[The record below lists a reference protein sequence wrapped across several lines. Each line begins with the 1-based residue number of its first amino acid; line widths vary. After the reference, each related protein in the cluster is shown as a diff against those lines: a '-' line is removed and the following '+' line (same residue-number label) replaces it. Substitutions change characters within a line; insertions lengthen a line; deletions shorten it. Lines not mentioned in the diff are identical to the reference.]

1 MGAIID
7 GSYQNYYDP
16 MLGQKLPLVFDA
28 EKEVVSNS
36 IFSITTGLVSGD
48 LLNPI
53 KTLGSIFCG
62 IGKKS
67 ANPTETTPGTQ
78 QPEETLTEESVEE
91 TNNELKNFI
100 SDLYQGN
107 IDNLL
112 NSYLG
117 KWKLDQIGI
126 VERQILRLGAYE
138 MKYSDIDL
146 AIAINE
152 AVILANELASESSIK
167 LINGVLDAIAKDK

>member
-1 MGAIID
+1 MATRH
-7 GSYQNYYDP
+7 QVR
-16 MLGQKLPLVFDA
+16 QC
-28 EKEVVSNS
+28 VVSLLYAKEMGS
-36 IFSITTGLVSGD
+36 QMEQFSDEFLEE
-48 LLNPI
+48 
-53 KTLGSIFCG
+53 
-62 IGKKS
+62 KKIR
-67 ANPTETTPGTQ
+67 NDQ
-78 QPEETLTEESVEE
+78 
-91 TNNELKNFI
+91 KNFTI
-100 SDLYQGN
+100 SLYNGVLDNLDN

-138 MKYSDIDL
+138 MKYSGIDL

>member
-1 MGAIID
+1 MATRH
-7 GSYQNYYDP
+7 QVR
-16 MLGQKLPLVFDA
+16 QC
-28 EKEVVSNS
+28 VVSLLYAKEMGS
-36 IFSITTGLVSGD
+36 QMEQFSDEFLEE
-48 LLNPI
+48 
-53 KTLGSIFCG
+53 
-62 IGKKS
+62 KKIR
-67 ANPTETTPGTQ
+67 NDQ
-78 QPEETLTEESVEE
+78 
-91 TNNELKNFI
+91 KNFTI
-100 SDLYQGN
+100 SLYNGVLDNLDN

-117 KWKLDQIGI
+117 KWKLEQIGI

-152 AVILANELASESSIK
+152 AVILSNELASESSIK

>member
-1 MGAIID
+1 MATRH
-7 GSYQNYYDP
+7 QVR
-16 MLGQKLPLVFDA
+16 QC
-28 EKEVVSNS
+28 VVSLLYAKEMGS
-36 IFSITTGLVSGD
+36 QMEQFSDEFLEE
-48 LLNPI
+48 
-53 KTLGSIFCG
+53 
-62 IGKKS
+62 KKIQ
-67 ANPTETTPGTQ
+67 NDQ
-78 QPEETLTEESVEE
+78 
-91 TNNELKNFI
+91 KNFTI
-100 SDLYQGN
+100 SLYNGVLDNLDN

>member
-1 MGAIID
+1 MATRH
-7 GSYQNYYDP
+7 QVR
-16 MLGQKLPLVFDA
+16 QC
-28 EKEVVSNS
+28 VVSLLYAKEMGS
-36 IFSITTGLVSGD
+36 QMEQFSDEFLEE
-48 LLNPI
+48 
-53 KTLGSIFCG
+53 
-62 IGKKS
+62 KKIR
-67 ANPTETTPGTQ
+67 NDQ
-78 QPEETLTEESVEE
+78 
-91 TNNELKNFI
+91 KNFTI
-100 SDLYQGN
+100 SLYNGVLDNLDN

-112 NSYLG
+112 NNYLG

>member
-1 MGAIID
+1 MATRH
-7 GSYQNYYDP
+7 
-16 MLGQKLPLVFDA
+16 
-28 EKEVVSNS
+28 VVSLLYAKEMGS
-36 IFSITTGLVSGD
+36 QMEQFSDEFLEE
-48 LLNPI
+48 
-53 KTLGSIFCG
+53 
-62 IGKKS
+62 KKIR
-67 ANPTETTPGTQ
+67 NDQ
-78 QPEETLTEESVEE
+78 
-91 TNNELKNFI
+91 KNFTI
-100 SDLYQGN
+100 SLYNGVLDNLDN

-117 KWKLDQIGI
+117 KWKLEQIGI

>member
-1 MGAIID
+1 MATRH
-7 GSYQNYYDP
+7 QVR
-16 MLGQKLPLVFDA
+16 QC
-28 EKEVVSNS
+28 VVSLLYAKEMGS
-36 IFSITTGLVSGD
+36 EMEHFSDEFLEE
-48 LLNPI
+48 
-53 KTLGSIFCG
+53 
-62 IGKKS
+62 KKIR
-67 ANPTETTPGTQ
+67 NDQ
-78 QPEETLTEESVEE
+78 
-91 TNNELKNFI
+91 KNFTI
-100 SDLYQGN
+100 SLYNGVLDNIDN

-117 KWKLDQIGI
+117 KWKLEQIGI

>member
-1 MGAIID
+1 MATRH
-7 GSYQNYYDP
+7 QVR
-16 MLGQKLPLVFDA
+16 QC
-28 EKEVVSNS
+28 VVSLLYAKEMGS
-36 IFSITTGLVSGD
+36 QMEQFSDEFLEE
-48 LLNPI
+48 
-53 KTLGSIFCG
+53 
-62 IGKKS
+62 KKIR
-67 ANPTETTPGTQ
+67 NDQ
-78 QPEETLTEESVEE
+78 
-91 TNNELKNFI
+91 KNFTI
-100 SDLYQGN
+100 SLYNGVLDNIDN

-152 AVILANELASESSIK
+152 AVILSNELASESSIK

>member
-1 MGAIID
+1 MATRH
-7 GSYQNYYDP
+7 QVR
-16 MLGQKLPLVFDA
+16 QC
-28 EKEVVSNS
+28 VVSLLYAKEMGS
-36 IFSITTGLVSGD
+36 HMEQFSDEFLEE
-48 LLNPI
+48 
-53 KTLGSIFCG
+53 
-62 IGKKS
+62 KKIR
-67 ANPTETTPGTQ
+67 NDQ
-78 QPEETLTEESVEE
+78 
-91 TNNELKNFI
+91 KNFTI
-100 SDLYQGN
+100 SLYNGVLDNLDN

-167 LINGVLDAIAKDK
+167 LINGVLDAIARDK

>member
-1 MGAIID
+1 MATRH
-7 GSYQNYYDP
+7 QVR
-16 MLGQKLPLVFDA
+16 QC
-28 EKEVVSNS
+28 VVSLLYAKDMGS
-36 IFSITTGLVSGD
+36 QMEQFSDEFLEE
-48 LLNPI
+48 
-53 KTLGSIFCG
+53 
-62 IGKKS
+62 KKIR
-67 ANPTETTPGTQ
+67 NDQ
-78 QPEETLTEESVEE
+78 
-91 TNNELKNFI
+91 KNFTI
-100 SDLYQGN
+100 SLYNGVLDNIDN

-117 KWKLDQIGI
+117 KWKLEQIGI

>member
-1 MGAIID
+1 MATRH
-7 GSYQNYYDP
+7 QVR
-16 MLGQKLPLVFDA
+16 QC
-28 EKEVVSNS
+28 VVSLLYAKEMGS
-36 IFSITTGLVSGD
+36 QMEQFSDEFLEE
-48 LLNPI
+48 
-53 KTLGSIFCG
+53 
-62 IGKKS
+62 KKIR
-67 ANPTETTPGTQ
+67 NDQ
-78 QPEETLTEESVEE
+78 
-91 TNNELKNFI
+91 KNFTI
-100 SDLYQGN
+100 SLYNGVLDNLDN

-126 VERQILRLGAYE
+126 VERQILRLGVYE

>member
-1 MGAIID
+1 MATRH
-7 GSYQNYYDP
+7 QVR
-16 MLGQKLPLVFDA
+16 QC
-28 EKEVVSNS
+28 VVSLLYAKEMGS
-36 IFSITTGLVSGD
+36 QMEQFSDEFLEE
-48 LLNPI
+48 
-53 KTLGSIFCG
+53 
-62 IGKKS
+62 KKIR
-67 ANPTETTPGTQ
+67 NDQ
-78 QPEETLTEESVEE
+78 
-91 TNNELKNFI
+91 KNFTI
-100 SDLYQGN
+100 SLYNGVLDNLDN

-167 LINGVLDAIAKDK
+167 LINGVLDAIARDK

>member
-1 MGAIID
+1 MATRH
-7 GSYQNYYDP
+7 QVR
-16 MLGQKLPLVFDA
+16 QC
-28 EKEVVSNS
+28 VVSLLYAKEMGS
-36 IFSITTGLVSGD
+36 QMEQFSDEFLEE
-48 LLNPI
+48 
-53 KTLGSIFCG
+53 
-62 IGKKS
+62 KKIR
-67 ANPTETTPGTQ
+67 NDQ
-78 QPEETLTEESVEE
+78 
-91 TNNELKNFI
+91 KNFTI
-100 SDLYQGN
+100 SLYNGVLDNLDN

-112 NSYLG
+112 NNYLG
-117 KWKLDQIGI
+117 KWKLEQIGI

>member
-1 MGAIID
+1 MATRH
-7 GSYQNYYDP
+7 QVR
-16 MLGQKLPLVFDA
+16 QC
-28 EKEVVSNS
+28 VVSLLYAKDMGS
-36 IFSITTGLVSGD
+36 QMEQFSDEFLEE
-48 LLNPI
+48 
-53 KTLGSIFCG
+53 
-62 IGKKS
+62 KKIR
-67 ANPTETTPGTQ
+67 NDQ
-78 QPEETLTEESVEE
+78 
-91 TNNELKNFI
+91 KNFTI
-100 SDLYQGN
+100 SLYNGVLDNLDN

>member
-1 MGAIID
+1 MATRH
-7 GSYQNYYDP
+7 QVR
-16 MLGQKLPLVFDA
+16 QC
-28 EKEVVSNS
+28 VVSLLYAKEMGS
-36 IFSITTGLVSGD
+36 QMEQFSDEFLEE
-48 LLNPI
+48 
-53 KTLGSIFCG
+53 
-62 IGKKS
+62 KKIR
-67 ANPTETTPGTQ
+67 NDQ
-78 QPEETLTEESVEE
+78 
-91 TNNELKNFI
+91 KNFTI
-100 SDLYQGN
+100 SLYNGVLDNLDN

-112 NSYLG
+112 NSDLG
-117 KWKLDQIGI
+117 KWKLEQIGI

>member
-1 MGAIID
+1 MATRH
-7 GSYQNYYDP
+7 QVR
-16 MLGQKLPLVFDA
+16 QC
-28 EKEVVSNS
+28 VVSLLYAKDMGS
-36 IFSITTGLVSGD
+36 QMEQFSDEFLEE
-48 LLNPI
+48 
-53 KTLGSIFCG
+53 
-62 IGKKS
+62 KKIR
-67 ANPTETTPGTQ
+67 NDQ
-78 QPEETLTEESVEE
+78 
-91 TNNELKNFI
+91 KNFTI
-100 SDLYQGN
+100 SLYNGVLDNLDN

-117 KWKLDQIGI
+117 KWKLEQIGI

>member
-1 MGAIID
+1 MATRH
-7 GSYQNYYDP
+7 QVR
-16 MLGQKLPLVFDA
+16 QC
-28 EKEVVSNS
+28 VVSLLYAKEMGS
-36 IFSITTGLVSGD
+36 QMEQFSDEFLEE
-48 LLNPI
+48 
-53 KTLGSIFCG
+53 
-62 IGKKS
+62 KKIR
-67 ANPTETTPGTQ
+67 NDQ
-78 QPEETLTEESVEE
+78 
-91 TNNELKNFI
+91 KNFTI
-100 SDLYQGN
+100 SLYNGILDNLDN

-112 NSYLG
+112 NNYLG

>member
-1 MGAIID
+1 MATRP
-7 GSYQNYYDP
+7 QVR
-16 MLGQKLPLVFDA
+16 QC
-28 EKEVVSNS
+28 VVSLIYAKEMGS
-36 IFSITTGLVSGD
+36 QMEQFSDEFLEE
-48 LLNPI
+48 
-53 KTLGSIFCG
+53 
-62 IGKKS
+62 KKIR
-67 ANPTETTPGTQ
+67 NDQ
-78 QPEETLTEESVEE
+78 
-91 TNNELKNFI
+91 KNFTI
-100 SDLYQGN
+100 SLYNGVLDN
-107 IDNLL
+107 LDDIDNLL

>member
-1 MGAIID
+1 MATRH
-7 GSYQNYYDP
+7 QVR
-16 MLGQKLPLVFDA
+16 QC
-28 EKEVVSNS
+28 VVSLLYAKEMGS
-36 IFSITTGLVSGD
+36 QMEQFSDEFLEE
-48 LLNPI
+48 
-53 KTLGSIFCG
+53 
-62 IGKKS
+62 KKIR
-67 ANPTETTPGTQ
+67 NDQ
-78 QPEETLTEESVEE
+78 
-91 TNNELKNFI
+91 KNFTI
-100 SDLYQGN
+100 SLYNGVLDNIDN

>member
-1 MGAIID
+1 MATRH
-7 GSYQNYYDP
+7 QVR
-16 MLGQKLPLVFDA
+16 QC
-28 EKEVVSNS
+28 VVSLLYAKEMGS
-36 IFSITTGLVSGD
+36 QMEQFSDEFLEE
-48 LLNPI
+48 
-53 KTLGSIFCG
+53 
-62 IGKKS
+62 KKIR
-67 ANPTETTPGTQ
+67 NDQ
-78 QPEETLTEESVEE
+78 
-91 TNNELKNFI
+91 KNFTI
-100 SDLYQGN
+100 SLYNGVLDNLDN

-167 LINGVLDAIAKDK
+167 LINGVFDAIAKDK

>member
-1 MGAIID
+1 MATRH
-7 GSYQNYYDP
+7 QVR
-16 MLGQKLPLVFDA
+16 QC
-28 EKEVVSNS
+28 VVSLLYAKEMGS
-36 IFSITTGLVSGD
+36 QMEQFSD
-48 LLNPI
+48 E
-53 KTLGSIFCG
+53 FF
-62 IGKKS
+62 
-67 ANPTETTPGTQ
+67 
-78 QPEETLTEESVEE
+78 EEEKIR
-91 TNNELKNFI
+91 NDQKNFTI
-100 SDLYQGN
+100 SLYNGVLDNLDN

>member
-1 MGAIID
+1 MATRH
-7 GSYQNYYDP
+7 QVR
-16 MLGQKLPLVFDA
+16 QC
-28 EKEVVSNS
+28 VVSLLYAKEMGS
-36 IFSITTGLVSGD
+36 QMEQFSDEFLEE
-48 LLNPI
+48 
-53 KTLGSIFCG
+53 
-62 IGKKS
+62 KKIR
-67 ANPTETTPGTQ
+67 NDQ
-78 QPEETLTEESVEE
+78 
-91 TNNELKNFI
+91 KNFTI
-100 SDLYQGN
+100 SLYNGVLDNLDN

>member
-1 MGAIID
+1 M
-7 GSYQNYYDP
+7 STRHQVR
-16 MLGQKLPLVFDA
+16 QC
-28 EKEVVSNS
+28 VVSLLYAKEMGS
-36 IFSITTGLVSGD
+36 QMEQFSDEFLEE
-48 LLNPI
+48 
-53 KTLGSIFCG
+53 
-62 IGKKS
+62 KKIR
-67 ANPTETTPGTQ
+67 NDQ
-78 QPEETLTEESVEE
+78 
-91 TNNELKNFI
+91 KNFTI
-100 SDLYQGN
+100 SLYNGVLDNLDN

>member
-1 MGAIID
+1 MATRH
-7 GSYQNYYDP
+7 QVR
-16 MLGQKLPLVFDA
+16 QC
-28 EKEVVSNS
+28 VVSLLYAKEMGS
-36 IFSITTGLVSGD
+36 QMEQFSDEFLEE
-48 LLNPI
+48 
-53 KTLGSIFCG
+53 
-62 IGKKS
+62 KKIR
-67 ANPTETTPGTQ
+67 NDQ
-78 QPEETLTEESVEE
+78 
-91 TNNELKNFI
+91 KNFTI
-100 SDLYQGN
+100 SLYNGVLDNLDN

-126 VERQILRLGAYE
+126 VERQILRLGAHE
-138 MKYSDIDL
+138 MKSSDLDL

>member
-1 MGAIID
+1 MATRH
-7 GSYQNYYDP
+7 QVR
-16 MLGQKLPLVFDA
+16 QC
-28 EKEVVSNS
+28 VVSLLYAKEMGS
-36 IFSITTGLVSGD
+36 QMEQFSDEFLEE
-48 LLNPI
+48 
-53 KTLGSIFCG
+53 
-62 IGKKS
+62 KKIR
-67 ANPTETTPGTQ
+67 NDQ
-78 QPEETLTEESVEE
+78 
-91 TNNELKNFI
+91 KNFTI
-100 SDLYQGN
+100 SLYNGVLDNLDN

-117 KWKLDQIGI
+117 KWKLEQIGI

>member
-1 MGAIID
+1 MATRH
-7 GSYQNYYDP
+7 QVR
-16 MLGQKLPLVFDA
+16 QC
-28 EKEVVSNS
+28 VVSLLYAKEMGS
-36 IFSITTGLVSGD
+36 QMEQFSDEFLEE
-48 LLNPI
+48 
-53 KTLGSIFCG
+53 
-62 IGKKS
+62 KKIR
-67 ANPTETTPGTQ
+67 NDQ
-78 QPEETLTEESVEE
+78 
-91 TNNELKNFI
+91 KNFTI
-100 SDLYQGN
+100 SLYNGVLDNLDN

-152 AVILANELASESSIK
+152 AVILAHELASESSIK

>member
-1 MGAIID
+1 M
-7 GSYQNYYDP
+7 
-16 MLGQKLPLVFDA
+16 
-28 EKEVVSNS
+28 
-36 IFSITTGLVSGD
+36 
-48 LLNPI
+48 
-53 KTLGSIFCG
+53 
-62 IGKKS
+62 
-67 ANPTETTPGTQ
+67 
-78 QPEETLTEESVEE
+78 
-91 TNNELKNFI
+91 
-100 SDLYQGN
+100 
-107 IDNLL
+107 L

-152 AVILANELASESSIK
+152 AVILANELASESSIM

>member
-1 MGAIID
+1 MATRH
-7 GSYQNYYDP
+7 QVR
-16 MLGQKLPLVFDA
+16 QC
-28 EKEVVSNS
+28 VVSLLYAKEMGS
-36 IFSITTGLVSGD
+36 QMEQFSDEFLEE
-48 LLNPI
+48 
-53 KTLGSIFCG
+53 
-62 IGKKS
+62 KKIR
-67 ANPTETTPGTQ
+67 NDQ
-78 QPEETLTEESVEE
+78 
-91 TNNELKNFI
+91 KNFTI
-100 SDLYQGN
+100 SLYNGVLDN
-107 IDNLL
+107 SDKIDNLL

-117 KWKLDQIGI
+117 KWKLEQIGI

>member
-1 MGAIID
+1 MATRH
-7 GSYQNYYDP
+7 QVR
-16 MLGQKLPLVFDA
+16 QC
-28 EKEVVSNS
+28 VVSLLYAKEMGNQMEQ
-36 IFSITTGLVSGD
+36 FSDEFLEE
-48 LLNPI
+48 
-53 KTLGSIFCG
+53 
-62 IGKKS
+62 KKIR
-67 ANPTETTPGTQ
+67 NDQ
-78 QPEETLTEESVEE
+78 
-91 TNNELKNFI
+91 KNFTI
-100 SDLYQGN
+100 SLYNGVLDNLDN

>member
-1 MGAIID
+1 MATRH
-7 GSYQNYYDP
+7 QVR
-16 MLGQKLPLVFDA
+16 QC
-28 EKEVVSNS
+28 VVSLLYAKDMGS
-36 IFSITTGLVSGD
+36 QMEQFSDEFLEE
-48 LLNPI
+48 
-53 KTLGSIFCG
+53 
-62 IGKKS
+62 KKIR
-67 ANPTETTPGTQ
+67 NDQ
-78 QPEETLTEESVEE
+78 
-91 TNNELKNFI
+91 KNFTI
-100 SDLYQGN
+100 SLYNGVLDN
-107 IDNLL
+107 LDDIDNLL